1 MHVCPHCHTTNPPGA
16 VQCQRCGVT
25 MAGLGLSTQPEA
37 GAYHGQRP
45 GTGQHDPMIGR
56 WVLDQYVVRAK
67 IGEGGMGA
75 VYLAEQPGVGR
86 NAVVKI
92 VHPWLSRD
100 PKISARFDTEAR
112 AAARLQNPHIV
123 SIYNYGR
130 LPDGTLFIA
139 MEYLQGRTLE
149 ELLRAEGRLAP
160 NRAVGIATQVCEA
173 LTEAHRRGV
182 VHRDLTPSNL
192 MLVARHSG
200 PDFVKVLDFG
210 VAKLHGSDVTGRGAV
225 GTPRYMAPEQLRD
238 EPVDGRADVYALGL
252 MLYEMLTG
260 RPAFEA
266 TSPAAFMNKQL
277 HEMPRPMLAASPDA
291 AVPPGLE
298 ACVMR
303 ALAKQPYQRPQS
315 ADVFAEE
322 LWTSL
327 MGTRQMAAIPDLEPE
342 ATPTRGV
349 TNGAVVLAVTGAL
362 ALLGGGGWLAW
373 TLTQPEPP
381 PQTATAVAEAPP
393 SPVNAGLGP
402 PSVAKQALMKGSIE
416 ELEAELERVTLLS
429 GLPRA
434 SIDLSLAEYHRAIAN
449 PPPGAEPALYR
460 KSLLAELILRW
471 RVAQSDTPAADRS
484 LDELEAVF
492 LMMRSP
498 FDVQTRQRMLNE
510 LKKANAREPDPEA
523 ATKRKLMEWIAT
535 FGDAPDDDEPVVVDE

>member
-1 MHVCPHCHTTNPPGA
+1 MSGA
-16 VQCQRCGVT
+16 
-25 MAGLGLSTQPEA
+25 GLSTQPEA

-45 GTGQHDPMIGR
+45 GTTQPDPMIGR

-75 VYLAEQPGVGR
+75 VYLAEQPTVGR

-139 MEYLQGRTLE
+139 MEHLQGRTLA
-149 ELLRAEGRLAP
+149 ELLQAEGRLAP
-160 NRAVGIATQVCEA
+160 SRAIGIATQACEA

-182 VHRDLTPSNL
+182 VHRDLTPTNL
-192 MLVARHSG
+192 MLVERHSG

-210 VAKLHGSDVTGRGAV
+210 VAKLNGNDVTGRGAV

-260 RPAFEA
+260 CPAFEA
-266 TSPAAFMNKQL
+266 SSPAAFMHKQL
-277 HEMPRPMLAASPDA
+277 NEMPRPMLAAAPDA
-291 AVPPGLE
+291 HVPPGLE

-303 ALAKQPYQRPQS
+303 ALAKHPYQRPQN

-322 LWTSL
+322 LWTSM

-342 ATPTRGV
+342 AMRPRGV
-349 TNGAVVLAVTGAL
+349 TNGAVVLAITAAVAMLGV
-362 ALLGGGGWLAW
+362 GGGFAW
-373 TLTQPEPP
+373 SMSQPEPAP
-381 PQTATAVAEAPP
+381 ETATAVTEAPASPVHSGFGPP
-393 SPVNAGLGP
+393 SP
-402 PSVAKQALMKGSIE
+402 AKRALMQGSIE

-434 SIDLSLAEYHRAIAN
+434 SVDLALAEYRRAIAN
-449 PPPGAEPALYR
+449 PPAGAEPELYR

-471 RVAQSDTPAADRS
+471 RAAQSDTPAADRS

-510 LKKANAREPDPEA
+510 LKKANAHEPDPEA
-523 ATKRKLMEWIAT
+523 ATRRKLMEWIAT
-535 FGDAPDDDEPVVVDE
+535 FGDAPDEEEPVLVDE